1 MIKIKNRK
9 NNNLAIWIENE
20 QGKNGL
26 VFIAHGLSSTHDQAH
41 LQKYAEAF
49 LENDYIVVRHDAT
62 NSLGQ
67 SDGKLEDATL
77 TSYYEDFEDMIAWA
91 NSQPWYREPF
101 VVVGHSLGGA
111 CNLMFTYKYPEK
123 IKALAPT
130 STFLVGEMTLS
141 TYGKESLEKWE
152 KDGYRLEESKSR
164 PGMIK
169 KLSWTLAE
177 DWKKYNLLTKAHL
190 IEAPILLIVGEKDI
204 LTPSSSQRDLYEKV
218 SSTKKELHVI
228 KGSEHTYMAKEH
240 LDEEKDIF
248 VEWIKKVLT

>member
-9 NNNLAIWIENE
+9 NKNLAIWVENE

-26 VFIAHGLSSTHDQAH
+26 VFIAHGLSSTHLH
-41 LQKYAEAF
+41 EHIQKYAEAF

-67 SDGKLEDATL
+67 SDGELENSTL

-91 NSQPWYREPF
+91 SSQNWYKEPF
-101 VVVGHSLGGA
+101 VVAGHSLGGA
-111 CNLMFTYKYPEK
+111 CNLMFAYKYPEK

-130 STFLVGEMTLS
+130 SAFLSGDITLKAYGEEAM
-141 TYGKESLEKWE
+141 KKWE

-164 PGMIK
+164 PGVIK
-169 KLSWTLAE
+169 KFNWSLAL
-177 DWKKYNLLTKAHL
+177 DLKKYHLLEKANLIKA
-190 IEAPILLIVGEKDI
+190 PTLLIVGEKDI
-204 LTPSSSQRDLYEKV
+204 LTPLPSQQDLYNKI
-218 SSTKKELHVI
+218 SSTKKELHII

-240 LDEEKDIF
+240 LDEVKNIF
-248 VEWIKKVLT
+248 VEWIKKVRM

>member
-9 NNNLAIWIENE
+9 NKNLAIWVENE

-41 LQKYAEAF
+41 LQKYAESF
-49 LENDYIVVRHDAT
+49 LENDFIVVRHDAT

-91 NSQPWYREPF
+91 SSQSWYQEPF
-101 VVVGHSLGGA
+101 VVAGHSLGGA
-111 CNLMFTYKYPEK
+111 CNLMFAYKYPEK

-130 STFLVGEMTLS
+130 SAFLNGEVTLKAYS
-141 TYGKESLEKWE
+141 KELMEKWK

-164 PGMIK
+164 PGVIK
-169 KLSWTLAE
+169 KFNWTLAE
-177 DWKKYNLLTKAHL
+177 DWQKYNLMNKANL
-190 IEAPILLIVGEKDI
+190 IKAPILLIVGEKDI
-204 LTPSSSQRDLYEKV
+204 LTPLYSQQDFYNKV
-218 SSTKKELHVI
+218 SSTKKELHII

-240 LDEEKDIF
+240 LDEVKDIF
-248 VEWIKKVLT
+248 LEWIKKVLI